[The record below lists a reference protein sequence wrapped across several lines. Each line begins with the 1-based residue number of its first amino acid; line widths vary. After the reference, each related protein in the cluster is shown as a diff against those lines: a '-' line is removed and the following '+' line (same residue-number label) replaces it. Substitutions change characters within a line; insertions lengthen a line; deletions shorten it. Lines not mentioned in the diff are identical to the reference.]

1 MVWEMHE
8 GMGWW
13 MVLSGALTIL
23 FWAGIIGI
31 VAWGIVGLVGGEG
44 LQGQVPTKKN
54 DPLDIAI
61 ERYAKGEISK
71 EQFDQ
76 IKKDLT

>member
-13 MVLSGALTIL
+13 MVLSGVLTIL

-44 LQGQVPTKKN
+44 LQ
-54 DPLDIAI
+54 
-61 ERYAKGEISK
+61 AKS
-71 EQFDQ
+71 QPRRTT
-76 IKKDLT
+76 LWTSP